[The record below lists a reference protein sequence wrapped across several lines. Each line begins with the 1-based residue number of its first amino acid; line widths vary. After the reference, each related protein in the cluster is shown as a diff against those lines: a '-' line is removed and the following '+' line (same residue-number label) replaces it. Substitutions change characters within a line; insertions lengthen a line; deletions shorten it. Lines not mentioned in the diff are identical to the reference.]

1 MAGIRFRGFLRQSPV
16 DDRARLAPCLYCE
29 SFAAAGNMDARSQVS
44 LPNDPHGLWGAPP
57 ESPFMTVSNVEANS
71 LTPSEHQVQLRR
83 AVIAFG
89 TYHSAYAIAIYI
101 AICAVIT
108 LVATSLMTDYTGKDI
123 SAEYR
128 SR

>member
-1 MAGIRFRGFLRQSPV
+1 
-16 DDRARLAPCLYCE
+16 
-29 SFAAAGNMDARSQVS
+29 
-44 LPNDPHGLWGAPP
+44 
-57 ESPFMTVSNVEANS
+57 MTVSNVEANS

-83 AVIAFG
+83 AVIGFG

-101 AICAVIT
+101 AVCAVIT